1 MNQNAKQIFALL
13 AALDIVIADQL
24 SKWAVTEYMIRP
36 LHGGTPVN
44 LWDWMTEAPPRLAY
58 AQSELLPFFNIVMV
72 WNKGVSFGL
81 FNHDT
86 DYGPLLLTSLSLVIS
101 AVFLVWLFRTNSAV
115 QLCGIAMVI
124 GGAIGNVIDRLRFGA
139 VIDFL
144 DFHAAG
150 WHWPAFNLAD
160 SSIVIGIFILILYAI
175 FFEERQHA

>member
-1 MNQNAKQIFALL
+1 MTQKTKRIFALS
-13 AALDIVIADQL
+13 AVLDIVIADQL

-44 LWDWMTEAPPRLAY
+44 LWDWITAAPPRLAY
-58 AQSELLPFFNIVMV
+58 AQSELFPFFNIVMV

-86 DYGPLLLTSLSLVIS
+86 DYGPLLLTALSLVIS
-101 AVFLVWLFRTNSAV
+101 AIFLVWLFRTNSAV
-115 QLCGIAMVI
+115 QLSGIGLVI

-144 DFHAAG
+144 DFHVAG

-175 FFEERQHA
+175 FFEERRHA

>member
-1 MNQNAKQIFALL
+1 
-13 AALDIVIADQL
+13 
-24 SKWAVTEYMIRP
+24 
-36 LHGGTPVN
+36 
-44 LWDWMTEAPPRLAY
+44 
-58 AQSELLPFFNIVMV
+58 MV